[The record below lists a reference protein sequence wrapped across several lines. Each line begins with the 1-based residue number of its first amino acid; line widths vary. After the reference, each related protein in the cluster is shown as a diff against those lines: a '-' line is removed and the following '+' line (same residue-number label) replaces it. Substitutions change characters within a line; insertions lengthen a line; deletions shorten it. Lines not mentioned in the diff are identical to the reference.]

1 MYLFGGISQEPMT
14 NMATINT
21 GCQRTSAKYRLLE
34 QDSQTG
40 LAKVKGVFGLGSC
53 VYKDKMYFFF
63 GGLGFHR
70 SLKVRLCTSQVIEF
84 DPDTLHY
91 ERINLW
97 CNPDRLLSERRYVA
111 TLLLGKHLLSLGG
124 VNKHGYGLQDL
135 LCIDMETKE
144 WKELP
149 IVNPD
154 QGPGPI

>member
-1 MYLFGGISQEPMT
+1 MT
-14 NMATINT
+14 NMATIST
-21 GCQRTSAKYRLLE
+21 GHQRTSAKYRLLE

-53 VYKDKMYFFF
+53 TYKDKMYFFF

-84 DPDTLHY
+84 DPDTRHY

-154 QGPGPI
+154 